1 MPQEP
6 RQHAQ
11 PAIIFQSGGGEYVQK
26 LRSVDVFNR
35 SSNHDE
41 AWLRDLIFRHPELLP
56 LDEIEPAFTAPAP
69 ICTELPLEEGVVD
82 LFLVNEAALP
92 VIVET
97 KLWSNPEARRQVV
110 AQGLDYAR
118 ALTEGGVEAVEDAVA
133 RRLGSDVTLFE
144 VVARASAAPPAERDF
159 YDALHG
165 HLERGRIL
173 VVIAG
178 DGIRKGVDALT
189 SFLRS
194 HATMEFTFG
203 LVEMPIYRLPEADGL
218 LVTPRVLAKTV
229 PIEIASPSS
238 SISRTTAT
246 TRTRRTSISEK
257 MFFEML
263 GENAPDLVEPL
274 QTLLD
279 ELRARGVA
287 VEPGQSASGSLI
299 IQWPDDDKPE
309 FTFAVLYASG
319 GVAAGHYFLF
329 GEEREK
335 KYFAKLANVSWNNV
349 ERRGIRSIYVNGSP
363 LSIRTLLA
371 NRDVWLDLIDE
382 LIAEAKASKEGEL

>member
-1 MPQEP
+1 MPQDQ

-11 PAIIFQSGGGEYVQK
+11 PVIILQSGGREHVQK
-26 LRSVDVFNR
+26 LASVDVFNR
-35 SSNHDE
+35 NSSHDE
-41 AWLRDLIFRHPELLP
+41 AWLRDLIFRHPDLLP
-56 LDEIEPAFTAPAP
+56 LDEIEPAFTAPIP
-69 ICTELPLEEGVVD
+69 ICTELPLEAGGVD

-97 KLWSNPEARRQVV
+97 KLWSNPEARRHVV

-133 RRLGSDVTLFE
+133 RRLGSDVTLFD
-144 VVARASAAPPAERDF
+144 VVARASEAAPAERDF
-159 YDALHG
+159 YDALQG

-173 VVIAG
+173 VVLAG

-203 LVEMPIYRLPEADGL
+203 LVEMPIHRLPETDGL
-218 LVTPRVLAKTV
+218 LVTPRVLAKTI

-238 SISRTTAT
+238 SSSRATTT
-246 TRTRRTSISEK
+246 TRTRRTSTSEK

-263 GENAPDLVEPL
+263 GDNAPDLVEPL
-274 QTLLD
+274 QALLD

-319 GVAAGHYFLF
+319 GVAAGHYFRF
-329 GEEREK
+329 GKEREK
-335 KYFAKLANVSWNNV
+335 EYFARLANVSCDKV
-349 ERRGIRSIYVNGSP
+349 ERRGIRSIYVDGNP

-371 NRDVWLDLIDE
+371 NRHIWIELIDE
-382 LIAEAKASKEGEL
+382 LIAEAKASKDE